1 VAEIGLA
8 SGNGFTYCKTD
19 MPPSPPPV
27 DLDPLRRHVL
37 ETLRALRAERGWT
50 QRRVAT
56 ALGTSQSRLS
66 VVERGE
72 GSISAEQLL
81 TAMQLFGVPAE
92 RFRPAGVTR
101 AGVMARARALLGSPD
116 AVGAPSVEQRADA
129 AQALL
134 VEVLLAPRKGTHLQV
149 LAPLLVRNLDLIAL
163 PRVYERLEQ
172 RGRGA
177 RLGWLADAVAAAI
190 QSLSTPLPGAWGPLA
205 RHAEVALYAFS
216 TQLQDARDRSERS
229 RLLVEDVL
237 ETGLSSAVE
246 LEALRRENG
255 VEAKAWGIVTGCGVA
270 GFAKALQVEARRQ
283 SSPPPL
289 DPSSG

>member
-1 VAEIGLA
+1 
-8 SGNGFTYCKTD
+8 
-19 MPPSPPPV
+19 V

-37 ETLRALRAERGWT
+37 QTLRALRAERGWT

-116 AVGAPSVEQRADA
+116 AVGAPSVEPRADA

-134 VEVLLAPRKGTHLQV
+134 VEVLLAPRQVTHLQV

-190 QSLSTPLPGAWGPLA
+190 QALSTPLPGAWDPLA

-237 ETGLSSAVE
+237 ETGLCSAVK

-283 SSPPPL
+283 TSPPPS